1 MHVIMCLLYHY
12 SLKGVLD
19 EIKHI
24 GPIADSMTEWD
35 GTVGDALELTS
46 ADRENIREK
55 HRGKLN
61 LQK

>member
-1 MHVIMCLLYHY
+1 M
-12 SLKGVLD
+12 LD

-24 GPIADSMTEWD
+24 GPIADSMSEWD
-35 GTVGDALELTS
+35 GTVGDALELTY
-46 ADRENIREK
+46 ADREDISEA